1 MFAVP
6 PDFKTSLRCSRSGEW
21 KATLAGTAFLR
32 GGEDGTLV
40 ISRRNCRLTG
50 TWDDASDG
58 ASDDG
63 ASDDE
68 TVDELTAAL
77 ERTFSFTEGAESN
90 SGCECVLNRS

>member
-1 MFAVP
+1 
-6 PDFKTSLRCSRSGEW
+6 
-21 KATLAGTAFLR
+21 
-32 GGEDGTLV
+32 
-40 ISRRNCRLTG
+40 LTG